1 LGRRG
6 KVSRFNIFSP
16 FNNILRTNPSAN
28 LEKALGENILAV
40 IGKPKFQQLIEF
52 KADCPKVKVTGYVTK
67 TIISGSMNSSKIS
80 KDQNFFF
87 LNRRPID
94 IPRRFKT
101 LFADMYKQY
110 NPSMNPIL
118 ILNLDVEDN
127 NYDINVSP
135 DKREVFIKNEE
146 EVIEHL
152 REILT
157 EFFED
162 IQRTKAYDCQS
173 VAITQKSIKS
183 HFTPHA

>member
-6 KVSRFNIFSP
+6 KVLRFNIFSP

-80 KDQNFFF
+80 KEQNFFF

-94 IPRRFKT
+94 IP
-101 LFADMYKQY
+101 
-110 NPSMNPIL
+110 II